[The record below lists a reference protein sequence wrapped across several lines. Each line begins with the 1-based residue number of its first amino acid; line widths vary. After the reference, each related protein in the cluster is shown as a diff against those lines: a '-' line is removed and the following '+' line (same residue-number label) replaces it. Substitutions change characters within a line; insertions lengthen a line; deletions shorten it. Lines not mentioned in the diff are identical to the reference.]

1 MNFHYERVVDA
12 DPEAAWRVVSDVE
25 AYAEAAPSLS
35 GTEVLAGSGE
45 GLVRRC
51 TTRAG
56 SWEEVCTLWEPGRA
70 YEMTVRA
77 ETYPQPL
84 RAMLAGM
91 RGRWQIEPGGAGT
104 RIAMT
109 FEATPRFGALGSL
122 MLRLTRR
129 RFDRE
134 CQAILDHLERVLRSD
149 RLDTRRLMAAD

>member
-1 MNFHYERVVDA
+1 VKLHYARVVDA
-12 DPEAAWRVVSDVE
+12 DPEAAWRVVSDVG

-35 GTEVLAGSGE
+35 ATEVLAGSGE

-51 TTRAG
+51 TTRVG

-70 YEMTVRA
+70 YEMTVRT

-91 RGRWQIEPGGAGT
+91 RGRWQIEPDGAGT

-109 FEATPRFGALGSL
+109 FDAKPRLGPL
-122 MLRLTRR
+122 GGFMLRLTRR
-129 RFDRE
+129 QFDRE
-134 CQAILDHLERVLRSD
+134 CQAILDHWERALHSD
-149 RLDTRRLMAAD
+149 RLDAAA